1 MTTSENTIQATII
14 LDSGSFLTDEEANG
28 KAYSEVGYFT
38 PQISV
43 YVDGEKKGDIH
54 PGKIGTGCREIKVR
68 KYDASGNEV
77 ATGIT
82 LSECLLKYL
91 LRLHNVY
98 GHVVHS
104 DRVKFDCVFHFN
116 SGHFCSSKVKAR
128 NFREY
133 NGKSHQETG
142 QKKPVGLIAHDIA
155 IHYELGPGETLKL
168 LCDDNQLWSSDEH
181 GAIRKRLDIE
191 ILADNSTAEMFYRE
205 GLKLLGQNY
214 WLPNQGGDPPPSWT
228 HGGPAGGGN

>member
-28 KAYSEVGYFT
+28 KTYSEVGYFT
-38 PQISV
+38 PHIAV
-43 YVDGEKKGDIH
+43 YIDGEKKDDVL
-54 PGKIGTGCREIKVR
+54 PGKLGTGCREIKVR

-82 LSECLLKYL
+82 LSDCLLKYL
-91 LRLHNVY
+91 LRLHTVY
-98 GHVVHS
+98 GHMVHPEK
-104 DRVKFDCVFHFN
+104 VKFDCIFQFN

-142 QKKPVGLIAHDIA
+142 QKKPVGEIAHDIA
-155 IHYELGPGETLKL
+155 IHFELAPGETLKL
-168 LCDDNQLWSSDEH
+168 MCDDNQIWSS
-181 GAIRKRLDIE
+181 GNLGSIRKRLDIE
-191 ILADNSTAEMFYRE
+191 ILADNSTAEMYYRE
-205 GLKLLGQNY
+205 GLKLMGQNY
-214 WLPNQGGDPPPSWT
+214 WLPNQGGDPPPNWV